1 MCVGRQNTALGGGG
15 EVGGCGVGGE
25 VDGGCGEVDG
35 GGSGVGDVWVG
46 AVYVVKLVW
55 VM

>member
-1 MCVGRQNTALGGGG
+1 MYVGMQNTALGGGG

-25 VDGGCGEVDG
+25 VGG

>member
-1 MCVGRQNTALGGGG
+1 MCVGRQNTALSGGG

-25 VDGGCGEVDG
+25 VDGVGGEVG
-35 GGSGVGDVWVG
+35 RGGSGVGDVWVG

>member
-15 EVGGCGVGGE
+15 EVGVCGVGGE

-35 GGSGVGDVWVG
+35 GGSGVGDVRVE

>member
-25 VDGGCGEVDG
+25 VDGGCG
-35 GGSGVGDVWVG
+35 GVGHVWVG

>member
-1 MCVGRQNTALGGGG
+1 M
-15 EVGGCGVGGE
+15 GGE
-25 VDGGCGEVDG
+25 VDGGCGEVGGGGSGVGG